1 MILSAFPQLG
11 EAAREALVQ
20 PFLDAYE
27 REIGLHGRP
36 FDGVEDML
44 AAIEADGARWG
55 IVTNK
60 SDYLARPVLPAF
72 CWDPRRAILCG
83 GDPLAEPQPTP
94 PPTLP
99 PAPALGTQP

>member
-60 SDYLARPVLPAF
+60 SEYLARQVLPAF
-72 CWDPRRAILCG
+72 GWDARSARSEEHTSELQSLMRSSYAVFCL
-83 GDPLAEPQPTP
+83 EK
-94 PPTLP
+94 
-99 PAPALGTQP
+99 